1 MNKDQINAHNAG
13 VQQMYERLLPIVAH
27 YDSGVVLN
35 TLLITLAACG
45 AQTAMPAEHFKALVI
60 QELDRLML
68 VDAKP
73 GRFLS

>member
-1 MNKDQINAHNAG
+1 MNKEHNAE
-13 VQQMYERLLPIVAH
+13 VKQMFRQIKPIVESYEAP
-27 YDSGVVLN
+27 VVID

-45 AQTAMPAEHFKALVI
+45 NQLDMQTEHFKAFVM

-73 GRFLS
+73 KGTA

>member
-1 MNKDQINAHNAG
+1 MNKEQINAHNAG

-35 TLLITLAACG
+35 TLLIVLAACG
-45 AQTAMPAEHFKALVI
+45 AQTAMPTEHFKALVV

-68 VDAKP
+68 ADAKP
-73 GRFLS
+73 GAFLS

>member
-1 MNKDQINAHNAG
+1 MNEELKAHNAA
-13 VQQMYERLLPIVAH
+13 VEKMFQQIKPIIEGHDSSVA
-27 YDSGVVLN
+27 LN

-45 AQTAMPAEHFKALVI
+45 NQVDLPTEHFKALVI

-73 GRFLS
+73 KGLLS